1 MVVRITHE
9 CMSDT
14 DSDVREALDEDEA
27 ASEGLFD
34 GQYAVSEDELVRE
47 DTGDEDD

>member
-1 MVVRITHE
+1 MD
-9 CMSDT
+9 DT
-14 DSDVREALDEDEA
+14 EQAVREALDEDEA

-47 DTGDEDD
+47 DKDD